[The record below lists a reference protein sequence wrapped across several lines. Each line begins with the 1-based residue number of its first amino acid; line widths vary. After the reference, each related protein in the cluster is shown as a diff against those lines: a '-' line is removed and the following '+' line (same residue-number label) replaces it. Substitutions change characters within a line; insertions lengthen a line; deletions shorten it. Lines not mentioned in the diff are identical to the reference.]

1 MTHMPTFRQTQK
13 LCLYVLAFLLCAH
26 AEHAYSTPQRYYTE
40 FTIVD
45 VPDNLSKQAD
55 LQHAILQALINLTG
69 TLSNVSNVEYSLHLS
84 NITSSSLQTS

>member
-45 VPDNLSKQAD
+45 VPDHLSDEAD
-55 LQHAILQALINLTG
+55 LQHAILQVLLDLTA
-69 TLSNVSNVEYSLHLS
+69 TLSNVSNVEYSLSSS
-84 NITSSSLQTS
+84 NITIHATNAI